1 MNEIKSGSVNLVVTS
16 PPYPIIKMWDDSFAA
31 VEPALTDLI
40 AEGRGDEAFEKMH
53 LQLDPVWT
61 ELKRVM
67 AEGAIA
73 CINIGDAVRSFNGSF
88 KIYSNHVRIINKF
101 NMLGFQLLPGIIWR
115 KPTNSPNKFMG
126 SGTLPAG
133 AYVTLEHEHILIFR
147 RGGKREFK
155 TAEEKMNRR
164 KSALFWE
171 ERNSWYSDLWQLKGT
186 RQNKGPDN
194 QNKGPDNP
202 DKMEGRSA
210 AFPLK
215 LPFRLINMFSV
226 YGDTVLDP
234 FIGTGTTMFAALAAA
249 RNSVGYE
256 INEANCTYLEERLKK
271 EKMELSQYNLGR
283 LNEHCKYV
291 TENTLKGKIF
301 KYTNSQYGFPV
312 KSGQEKDLLLYG
324 LENYVLEKPFIVK
337 GLHSLLL

>member
-1 MNEIKSGSVNLVVTS
+1 MNEIESGSVNLVVTS
-16 PPYPIIKMWDDSFAA
+16 PPYPIIKMWDESFTA
-31 VEPALTDLI
+31 VEPTLPDLI
-40 AEGRGDEAFEKMH
+40 ADGRGDEAFEKMH

-101 NMLGFQLLPGIIWR
+101 NMLGFHLLPGIVWR

-147 RGGKREFK
+147 RGDKRAFK
-155 TAEEKMNRR
+155 SAEEKMNRR

-171 ERNSWYSDLWQLKGT
+171 ERNSWYSDLWQLKGA
-186 RQNKGPDN
+186 RQNNGPDTI
-194 QNKGPDNP
+194 K
-202 DKMEGRSA
+202 GRSA
-210 AFPLK
+210 AFPFE

-234 FIGTGTTMFAALAAA
+234 FIGTGTTMLAALAAA

-256 INEANCTYLEERLKK
+256 INEAHCSCLEERLKN
-271 EKMELSQYNLGR
+271 EKMDLSQYNRGR
-283 LNEHCKYV
+283 LSEHRQYV
-291 TENTLKGKIF
+291 AENSRKGKIF
-301 KYTNSQYGFPV
+301 KYTSNQYGFPV
-312 KSGQEKDLLLYG
+312 KSGQEKDLVLYG
-324 LENYVLEKPFIVK
+324 LENYALDKPFVVK
-337 GLHSLLL
+337 GLHRLLL